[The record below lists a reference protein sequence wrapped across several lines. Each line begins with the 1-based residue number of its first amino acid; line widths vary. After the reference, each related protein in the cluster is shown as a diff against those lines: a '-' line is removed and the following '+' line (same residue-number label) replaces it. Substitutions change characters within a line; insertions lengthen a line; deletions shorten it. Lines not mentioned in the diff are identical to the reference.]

1 MVVALAL
8 GGTRIKGVAMAADGS
23 LLHSGGRQTRADR
36 GPDAVLET
44 VLDYAGELSRRHSAS
59 AAGIAVPGL
68 VGEATGTSV
77 LAAQLGWRQVPVRRW
92 LAEELEMPVAF
103 AHEVRAG
110 GVAEARL
117 GAGRSCR
124 SFLFVAVGNGV
135 TASTVVDGRPARE
148 GGGATDELGHL
159 VIRPGGDPCSCGG
172 AGCLETVASASAVAR
187 RYRLATGE
195 ENVTAKEVQAR
206 ARTGDPIAA
215 GIWHEA
221 IEALAD
227 GLSSAISLVGPE
239 RIVVGGALARAGR
252 SYVDALQAEL
262 SKRLTLREAPRVV
275 PSGLGQQAAVLGA
288 ALLAQQ
294 VHLAGRSAPAPR
306 PRRWTSLSAGPWRPA
321 AR

>member
-1 MVVALAL
+1 MVIALAV
-8 GGTRIKGVAMAADGS
+8 GGTQIKGVAMAADGS
-23 LLHSGGRQTRADR
+23 LLYSGHRRTQADR

-44 VLDYAGELSRRHSAS
+44 VLDYAGELSRHYWAS
-59 AAGIAVPGL
+59 AAGIAMPGL

-77 LAAQLGWRQVPVRRW
+77 FAAQLGWRQVPVRRW

-103 AHEVRAG
+103 GHEVRAG
-110 GVAEARL
+110 GLAEARL

-135 TASTVVDGRPARE
+135 TASMVVDGRPTSDA
-148 GGGATDELGHL
+148 GGFAGELGHL

-172 AGCLETVASASAVAR
+172 AGCLETVASTAAIAR

-195 ENVTAKEVQAR
+195 ENLTAKEVRSR
-206 ARTGDPIAA
+206 AGTGDPIAA
-215 GIWHEA
+215 GIWREA

-239 RIVVGGALARAGR
+239 RIVVGGALAKAGR
-252 SYVDALQAEL
+252 SYFDPLPAEL
-262 SKRLTLREAPRVV
+262 SKRLAFREAPRIV

-294 VHLAGRSAPAPR
+294 LHLARQTAPR
-306 PRRWTSLSAGPWRPA
+306 PRRWTSLSSGPGRPA